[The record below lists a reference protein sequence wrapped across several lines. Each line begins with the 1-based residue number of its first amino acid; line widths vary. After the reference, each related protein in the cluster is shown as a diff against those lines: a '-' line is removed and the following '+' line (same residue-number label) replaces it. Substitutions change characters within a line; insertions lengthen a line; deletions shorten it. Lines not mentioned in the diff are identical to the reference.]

1 MIETAEKVYRD
12 YGSLSNS
19 GVSKILI
26 KKFKQVNTKMCW
38 LFLIFNKFL
47 HIIILA
53 LDLLKSLKPN
63 AIFFNTFIK

>member
-26 KKFKQVNTKMCW
+26 KKFK
-38 LFLIFNKFL
+38 
-47 HIIILA
+47 
-53 LDLLKSLKPN
+53 
-63 AIFFNTFIK
+63 

>member
-1 MIETAEKVYRD
+1 
-12 YGSLSNS
+12 
-19 GVSKILI
+19 
-26 KKFKQVNTKMCW
+26 MCW

-63 AIFFNTFIK
+63 AIFFNTFIKLLFPSTKLLLYGLDNVFLIYGKYFF